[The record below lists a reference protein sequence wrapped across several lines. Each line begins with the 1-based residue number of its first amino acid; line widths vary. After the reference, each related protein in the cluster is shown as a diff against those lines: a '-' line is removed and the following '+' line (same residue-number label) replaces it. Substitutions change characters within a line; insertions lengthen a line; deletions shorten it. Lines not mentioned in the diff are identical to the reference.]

1 MDLHPSIAHNV
12 GMHACIFVDKVKKEV
27 LETKIDKSFWWVKC
41 IDNIFF
47 IWTHGQEKLKVLS
60 EGLNKVHPNLK
71 FTSGSSEKNVAFL
84 DLNIKLKQG
93 QIELDFQSGC
103 CCYYCS
109 DYIVVTNIKSLLC
122 HFLWIFD
129 FIRSKFTLNFSNYL
143 FGSIALFYF
152 ILDRI
157 K

>member
-47 IWTHGQEKLKVLS
+47 IWTHGQEKLKVLL

-84 DLNIKLKQG
+84 DINVKLKQG
-93 QIELDFQSGC
+93 QIELDLHVKSTGRHQYLHYTSSHQEHNKHSIVFTQCLRVSKICFQ
-103 CCYYCS
+103 
-109 DYIVVTNIKSLLC
+109 
-122 HFLWIFD
+122 
-129 FIRSKFTLNFSNYL
+129 
-143 FGSIALFYF
+143 AEYF
-152 ILDRI
+152 
-157 K
+157 